1 MGARAK
7 LSRVYTFYLADHA
20 GRTDCSLTEHEDLD
34 RCVARL
40 GLVLVA
46 PVSRARHADHDA
58 PLLGAQLSEL
68 RACVEHGVLLLA
80 VDVADGLLGEACT
93 RRRQGSQ
100 LRRSVRRAVQT
111 RSGRT
116 GIRRRKTSHWPRHMV
131 GRPRSSPRRPDR
143 AAQTA
148 TTCGDGG
155 RGVVGRASLT
165 PQHTQAKKWHKQRLS
180 RKRHFFLLLR
190 FLL

>member
-80 VDVADGLLGEACT
+80 VDVADGLLGEGGVEGEALLQCL
-93 RRRQGSQ
+93 R
-100 LRRSVRRAVQT
+100 LRRAEERLEGVEVRVAAV
-111 RSGRT
+111 
-116 GIRRRKTSHWPRHMV
+116 
-131 GRPRSSPRRPDR
+131 
-143 AAQTA
+143 
-148 TTCGDGG
+148 CGN
-155 RGVVGRASLT
+155 
-165 PQHTQAKKWHKQRLS
+165 PLS
-180 RKRHFFLLLR
+180 AGT
-190 FLL
+190 